1 MRVLD
6 YRHSSL
12 RDVPSEVF
20 NRERTLEELY
30 ADSNQIRDL
39 PRELFY
45 CHGLRKLCV
54 SDNEITGIPPA
65 ISSLANLEE
74 LDFSKN
80 GVIDVPDNIKSCKYL
95 RSIDASVNPLGKL
108 PEGFTQLAN
117 LTHLYLND
125 TFLDYLPGSFG
136 RMTKL
141 RILEMRENHM
151 KTLPRSFARLNCLER
166 LDIGNNE
173 FTELSDVIGG
183 LTNLLELW
191 CDNNQITSISSSIG
205 QLKHLMFLD
214 ASKNQLQE
222 LPAEIEGCTSLADL
236 HLTSNSLLG
245 LPESIGNLSNLTTLK
260 ADDNQLTSLP
270 KTIGG
275 LSSLSELNVSAN
287 DLEDLPASIGLLRNL
302 RTFYADENFLIA
314 LPSEIGSC
322 NGITVL
328 SLRSNKLT
336 YVPDE
341 IGRIPRLRVLNLSDN
356 QLQYLPFTIV
366 KLKELQA
373 LWLTENQTRPLIPLQ
388 SEHEPDTGR
397 KILTC
402 YLLPQGEMQPN
413 DERDPSGD
421 TSSFHASMW
430 DEERLQRQ
438 QIHFD
443 FADDSDEEGHLV
455 RCPTPYPKE
464 MRAKVRHARNL
475 AMRQMVGGGGGGVDS
490 VASSATDGGGVKSA
504 DGEQIGN
511 ASSTGGDYLE
521 GSTPGLG
528 YSKMS
533 ERPDVRVKEAKIT
546 SSVSPSSPT
555 HRLLRADKEK
565 QIKDKARMQHRM
577 SVPDLNDVTGLIK
590 EQQEKEHKDDP
601 DHSTLTR
608 RSGSVP
614 DLSWMQDGTQGDL
627 RGNNSSLHQPLR
639 AATFDEL
646 YYKHIGFRGGHHHPS
661 HRQGG
666 RRARRSREY
675 DSDTGYRSDRDIY
688 VRSHYGRD
696 SPRGGTASSEI
707 LSVRSQP
714 APHGHHRRHS
724 HGHLGSRGRGKEGY
738 ASDIGPYTSTPSG
751 PGLGSL
757 FPTAN
762 AAAAAFQQ
770 NKTLTSLGAGGE
782 NPHGSNSDLL
792 FPQANPHPLSSS
804 SPSLA
809 RGSDMMRTQSP
820 AQPHGSSHQQGSN
833 NDNNYHYHAQPYVR
847 RTTEPSQMSHI
858 PENRIPVSVS
868 NQDYHSAYLYNNDN
882 NNFHQ
887 QSSTICP
894 HPPQHSH
901 PDFGHSNQQSY
912 SHPFGEQ
919 AQINSQRHADPNNVY
934 GVMRPPVAPKPKL
947 KPNISNNVI
956 GRGSNSPVPPS
967 PIFHS
972 DSFMDQ
978 STPTE
983 AGNGK
988 AVQRTLNS
996 PRDGRAEAN
1005 MYTLMDG
1012 NTQNQSILSHHT
1024 SMQQN
1029 PPPYNPAPPYH
1040 RRPSDPAAASSGL
1053 RPRLSSDSSSGR
1065 GGGAARDSPRFPPG
1079 HVSAYP
1085 PYHHSQQQ
1093 PPQPQPQQQSSSN
1106 MFGSQRP
1113 ADSPLVGRSQS
1124 SPCGFHGSNPFSDFP
1139 TTPSSSSRVGE
1150 KLTFSDYADID
1161 RRVGQVNGGG
1171 GRGRPLSRG
1180 SVGDGIDGGARGR
1193 GGYVYQDNM
1202 TTRSS
1207 SGSSHIGSAS
1217 QVGPRAYNNGSSG
1230 ISVRA
1235 RDRSDSSDSRSD
1247 IHQFHLNDSNNT
1259 SYGDSSRQHLSS
1271 SFEHQ
1276 KPPPHQNSNYYE
1288 DLTHIMKSG
1297 LGHHG
1302 GTGEGDPALNQ
1313 EQSSQVSSSTDSGYG
1328 PGHGHSRPRNPLHH
1342 HHVYES
1348 IGDHILQDKGYVGSA
1363 SPGSHGSSA
1372 PHTPPSQRQTPIHGI
1387 NQGGNPSRSQGP
1399 PTRLSSS
1406 TASTSSREATPIKDF
1421 SVPLNVMPTRTI
1433 SPSLS
1438 RPDPSLREHRD
1449 QFRVTIKKN
1458 PGLGFSIAGGIGS
1471 HGNPFRPDDIGI
1483 FVTKVVP
1490 DGPAS
1495 KQLRPGDKL
1504 LEVNKV
1510 NFETVEH
1517 KQAVA
1522 VLKTSTNV
1530 NLLVERIQKVN
1541 MV

>member
-1 MRVLD
+1 MAGFARKCPCLRPKIEQEVRVLD

-20 NRERTLEELY
+20 NKERTLEELY

-54 SDNEITGIPPA
+54 SDNEITSIPPA

-205 QLKHLMFLD
+205 QLKHLMFFD

-245 LPESIGNLSNLTTLK
+245 LPDSIGNLNNLTTLK

-302 RTFYADENFLIA
+302 RTFYADENFLLA

-443 FADDSDEEGHLV
+443 FADDSEEEGHLV

-475 AMRQMVGGGGGGVDS
+475 AMRQMVGGG
-490 VASSATDGGGVKSA
+490 AEASA
-504 DGEQIGN
+504 DEGRVMPSDGAATERMNNLAPQR
-511 ASSTGGDYLE
+511 ADYLE
-521 GSTPGLG
+521 ESSTPGFG

-533 ERPDVRVKEAKIT
+533 ERADIHVKEARIT
-546 SSVSPSSPT
+546 SSASPSSPT
-555 HRLLRADKEK
+555 HRLYRADKEK
-565 QIKDKARMQHRM
+565 LIKDKARMQHRM
-577 SVPDLNDVTGLIK
+577 SVPDFNDVSGLIK
-590 EQQEKEHKDDP
+590 EPQEREQKDNP
-601 DHSTLTR
+601 DSSTLTR

-614 DLSWMQDGTQGDL
+614 DLSLMQDGAQGES
-627 RGNNSSLHQPLR
+627 RANGSSHHQPLR
-639 AATFDEL
+639 ATTFDEL

-666 RRARRSREY
+666 RRARRSQEY
-675 DSDTGYRSDRDIY
+675 DSDTGYRSDRDVY
-688 VRSHYGRD
+688 VRSHHGRD
-696 SPRGGTASSEI
+696 SPRGGAASSEI

-714 APHGHHRRHS
+714 APHSHHRRHS
-724 HGHLGSRGRGKEGY
+724 HGHLSSRGKGREGY
-738 ASDIGPYTSTPSG
+738 ASDIGPYSTPVG
-751 PGLGSL
+751 AGLASL

-770 NKTLTSLGAGGE
+770 NKTRNAGAASD
-782 NPHGSNSDLL
+782 NPHGSNSNL
-792 FPQANPHPLSSS
+792 FQQPSSQPLSSS
-804 SPSLA
+804 SPSVA
-809 RGSDMMRTQSP
+809 RSSLRAQSP
-820 AQPHGSSHQQGSN
+820 SQPHGSHQPGKT
-833 NDNNYHYHAQPYVR
+833 DYDYHYHPKPYVR
-847 RTTEPSQMSHI
+847 RTTEPPQVSHSRD
-858 PENRIPVSVS
+858 RIPVSVS
-868 NQDYHSAYLYNNDN
+868 NQDYNMHYKNDN
-882 NNFHQ
+882 GNQSLQSTTVHQ
-887 QSSTICP
+887 Q
-894 HPPQHSH
+894 HSNY
-901 PDFGHSNQQSY
+901 GHNQQSLAY
-912 SHPFGEQ
+912 TEQ
-919 AQINSQRHADPNNVY
+919 SQRQPDSNNVY
-934 GVMRPPVAPKPKL
+934 GVIRPPPVAPKPKL
-947 KPNISNNVI
+947 RPSLPNSATTNGGN
-956 GRGSNSPVPPS
+956 SSPVPPS
-967 PIFHS
+967 PGFHS

-978 STPTE
+978 STPIGP
-983 AGNGK
+983 GNPS
-988 AVQRTLNS
+988 ASQAALNS
-996 PRDGRAEAN
+996 PRDARDTG
-1005 MYTLMDG
+1005 MYPLMEG
-1012 NTQNQSILSHHT
+1012 NLQNQNFPSHHN
-1024 SMQQN
+1024 SMQQT

-1040 RRPSDPAAASSGL
+1040 RRPSDPAGASCGP

-1065 GGGAARDSPRFPPG
+1065 GGGAARDSPRFFQGQMAP
-1079 HVSAYP
+1079 YP
-1085 PYHHSQQQ
+1085 PYQSQQQ
-1093 PPQPQPQQQSSSN
+1093 QQQHQSGPN
-1106 MFGSQRP
+1106 VLLSQQP
-1113 ADSPLVGRSQS
+1113 DNSPLVGRSQS
-1124 SPCGFHGSNPFSDFP
+1124 SPCGFHGSNPFPDFS
-1139 TTPSSSSRVGE
+1139 TPSRVGE

-1161 RRVGQVNGGG
+1161 RRGGQIGG
-1171 GRGRPLSRG
+1171 GRGRPLSRC
-1180 SVGDGIDGGARGR
+1180 SNGDGSDGSGR
-1193 GGYVYQDNM
+1193 GKGGYLFRDNI
-1202 TTRSS
+1202 TTHSS
-1207 SGSSHIGSAS
+1207 SSSSQIGSAS
-1217 QVGPRAYNNGSSG
+1217 QVGPRTYNNSNNGSNG
-1230 ISVRA
+1230 ISVRP

-1247 IHQFHLNDSNNT
+1247 IHQFHLNDSSNT

-1276 KPPPHQNSNYYE
+1276 KPHHQNSNYYE
-1288 DLTHIMKSG
+1288 DLTHIMTSG
-1297 LGHHG
+1297 IGHG
-1302 GTGEGDPALNQ
+1302 GGDNACSQ

-1328 PGHGHSRPRNPLHH
+1328 PGHGHSRPRHPLHP

-1348 IGDHILQDKGYVGSA
+1348 IEDHGSRDKGYVGSA
-1363 SPGSHGSSA
+1363 SPGSHASSA
-1372 PHTPPSQRQTPIHGI
+1372 PHTPPSQRQTPIHGLSQGNNP
-1387 NQGGNPSRSQGP
+1387 NQSHGP

-1421 SVPLNVMPTRTI
+1421 SMPVMTSRSK
-1433 SPSLS
+1433 SPNHA
-1438 RPDPSLREHRD
+1438 RPDPGLMEHRD

-1471 HGNPFRPDDIGI
+1471 HGNPYRPDDIGI

-1495 KQLRPGDKL
+1495 KHLRPGDKL

-1522 VLKTSTNV
+1522 VLKTSSNV
-1530 NLLVERIQKVN
+1530 NLLVERLQKVN

>member
-1 MRVLD
+1 MAGFARKCPCLRPKMEQEVRVLD

-20 NRERTLEELY
+20 NKERTLEELY

-54 SDNEITGIPPA
+54 SDNEITSIPPA

-117 LTHLYLND
+117 LTHLFLND

-151 KTLPRSFARLNCLER
+151 KTLPRSFARLACLER

-245 LPESIGNLSNLTTLK
+245 LPDSIGNLSNLTTLK

-302 RTFYADENFLIA
+302 RTFYADENFLLA
-314 LPSEIGSC
+314 LPSEVGSC

-336 YVPDE
+336 YIPDE

-356 QLQYLPFTIV
+356 KLQYLPFTIV

-402 YLLPQGEMQPN
+402 YLLPQGELQPN

-421 TSSFHASMW
+421 TSSFHPSMW

-443 FADDSDEEGHLV
+443 FADDSEEEGTLV

-464 MRAKVRHARNL
+464 MRGKVRHARNL
-475 AMRQMVGGGGGGVDS
+475 AMRQMVGGGGVGGEVSSSAGDGA
-490 VASSATDGGGVKSA
+490 VSATDVEA
-504 DGEQIGN
+504 GEKVNQN
-511 ASSTGGDYLE
+511 VTQRTDYSE
-521 GSTPGLG
+521 ENPAHGFG
-528 YSKMS
+528 YSRMS
-533 ERPDVRVKEAKIT
+533 ERPDVHVKEARIM
-546 SSVSPSSPT
+546 SSASPGSPT
-555 HRLLRADKEK
+555 HRLYRADKEK
-565 QIKDKARMQHRM
+565 LIKDKARMQHRM
-577 SVPDLNDVTGLIK
+577 SVPDFNDVSGLIK
-590 EQQEKEHKDDP
+590 EPKEKENKDDQ
-601 DHSTLTR
+601 HTSFLTWK
-608 RSGSVP
+608 SGSVP
-614 DLSWMQDGTQGDL
+614 DLSLIQDGAQGPEQ
-627 RGNNSSLHQPLR
+627 RRNSSQHQPMT
-639 AATFDEL
+639 AYTFDEL
-646 YYKHIGFRGGHHHPS
+646 YYKHIGFRGSHHPPS
-661 HRQGG
+661 HRQAG

-675 DSDTGYRSDRDIY
+675 DSDTGYRSDRDVY
-688 VRSHYGRD
+688 VRSHHGRD
-696 SPRGGTASSEI
+696 SSRGGGASSEI

-714 APHGHHRRHS
+714 VPYNHHRRHS
-724 HGHLGSRGRGKEGY
+724 HGHGSSKGRAKEGY
-738 ASDIGPYTSTPSG
+738 ASDIGPYSTPVDAG
-751 PGLGSL
+751 MGSR

-770 NKTLTSLGAGGE
+770 NKNRSTHAIE
-782 NPHGSNSDLL
+782 NPHNSDSDHR
-792 FPQANPHPLSSS
+792 FQQPSSS

-809 RGSDMMRTQSP
+809 WASQNNGSHSR
-820 AQPHGSSHQQGSN
+820 
-833 NDNNYHYHAQPYVR
+833 PYVR
-847 RTTEPSQMSHI
+847 RTTEPQNVSNSH
-858 PENRIPVSVS
+858 ERLPVSAS
-868 NQDYHSAYLYNNDN
+868 SQDYHG
-882 NNFHQ
+882 
-887 QSSTICP
+887 
-894 HPPQHSH
+894 HSH
-901 PDFGHSNQQSY
+901 DTDSNQNQQST
-912 SHPFGEQ
+912 SLPHQQHSGFVRSLHHPHTDQ
-919 AQINSQRHADPNNVY
+919 TQSQRQTDSNNVY
-934 GVMRPPVAPKPKL
+934 GVLRPPPVAPKPKL
-947 KPNISNNVI
+947 NNSLLSSTI
-956 GRGSNSPVPPS
+956 NRGTDSPVPPS
-967 PIFHS
+967 PGFHS

-978 STPTE
+978 STPLGP
-983 AGNGK
+983 GNPNTSMR
-988 AVQRTLNS
+988 AANS
-996 PRDGRAEAN
+996 PKDTRETS
-1005 MYTLMDG
+1005 MYALMEG
-1012 NTQNQSILSHHT
+1012 NPQNQNFPSHHSST
-1024 SMQQN
+1024 QAN

-1040 RRPSDPAAASSGL
+1040 RRPSDPAGASCGP

-1065 GGGAARDSPRFPPG
+1065 GGGAARDSPRLTQSLVG
-1079 HVSAYP
+1079 AYP
-1085 PYHHSQQQ
+1085 VYHQHQQYQQHQHQPQSGANISQQTG
-1093 PPQPQPQQQSSSN
+1093 SS
-1106 MFGSQRP
+1106 P
-1113 ADSPLVGRSQS
+1113 VVGRTQS
-1124 SPCGFHGSNPFSDFP
+1124 SPCGFHGSNPFNDLP
-1139 TTPSSSSRVGE
+1139 TPSRVGE
-1150 KLTFSDYADID
+1150 KLSFSDYADVD
-1161 RRVGQVNGGG
+1161 RRGHVGG
-1171 GRGRPLSRG
+1171 GRGRPSSRG
-1180 SVGDGIDGGARGR
+1180 SAGGDGSDGGGRGR
-1193 GGYVYQDNM
+1193 PSYLFHDNM
-1202 TTRSS
+1202 TTHSS
-1207 SGSSHIGSAS
+1207 SSSSHIGSAS
-1217 QVGPRAYNNGSSG
+1217 QVGPKGYSNGSSG
-1230 ISVRA
+1230 INLRP

-1247 IHQFHLNDSNNT
+1247 IHQFHLNESNNT
-1259 SYGDSSRQHLSS
+1259 SYGDSSRQHIGS
-1271 SFEHQ
+1271 SFENQ
-1276 KPPPHQNSNYYE
+1276 KPNHQNYYE
-1288 DLTHIMKSG
+1288 DLTHIMTSN
-1297 LGHHG
+1297 LGHVA
-1302 GTGEGDPALNQ
+1302 GENACNQ

-1328 PGHGHSRPRNPLHH
+1328 PGHGHSRPRSLHHH

-1348 IGDHILQDKGYVGSA
+1348 IGDHDSRDKGYVGSA
-1363 SPGSHGSSA
+1363 SPGSHASSA
-1372 PHTPPSQRQTPIHGI
+1372 PHTPPSQRQTPVHGL
-1387 NQGGNPSRSQGP
+1387 NQRNNP
-1399 PTRLSSS
+1399 PTHLSSS

-1421 SVPLNVMPTRTI
+1421 SMPPQNI
-1433 SPSLS
+1433 SP
-1438 RPDPSLREHRD
+1438 RPDPGLMEHRD

-1471 HGNPFRPDDIGI
+1471 HGNPYRPNDIGI
-1483 FVTKVVP
+1483 FVTKVIP

-1495 KQLRPGDKL
+1495 KLLRPGDKL

-1510 NFETVEH
+1510 DFQTVEH
-1517 KQAVA
+1517 NQAVA
-1522 VLKTSTNV
+1522 VLKTSSNV
-1530 NLLVERIQKVN
+1530 NLLVERLQKVN